1 MGSAPRHTLLQASR
15 LTKRFGAVTAV
26 RKVDF
31 QIYEGDFVS
40 IFGPNGAGKT
50 TLLRLIADLTR
61 PTEGDLVWFPDH
73 PDQLSQ
79 SVGFVSHQS
88 LLYSELSGF
97 ENLLF
102 FSRLY
107 GVSQPRDRALELL
120 EQMGLE
126 HAGQRPVKFYS
137 SGMKQRLTLARALA
151 HDPEVLLLD
160 EPYAGLDQHGGRL
173 LTGLLEGLK
182 GERRSILLITHNL
195 MEGTSL
201 ADRVLIMNR
210 GQVVHEAPLEEL
222 KSVNLE
228 RLYFG
233 LVDG

>member
-1 MGSAPRHTLLQASR
+1 MGPPPEQTLLLATQ

-26 RKVDF
+26 RDVSF
-31 QIYEGDFVS
+31 RAHEGDFIA

-50 TLLRLIADLTR
+50 TLLQLIANLSQ
-61 PTEGDLVWFPDH
+61 PTQGVLEWFPEK
-73 PDQLSQ
+73 PDQVRC

-107 GVSQPRDRALELL
+107 GVIRPRKRAQELL
-120 EQMGLE
+120 DQMGLQG
-126 HAGQRPVKFYS
+126 AGHRLVKHYS

-160 EPYAGLDQHGGRL
+160 EPYAGLDQHGSRL
-173 LTGLLEGLK
+173 LTGILK
-182 GERRSILLITHNL
+182 GLRGDRRTVFLITHNL
-195 MEGTSL
+195 MEGMAL
-201 ADRVLIMNR
+201 ATRALIMNR
-210 GQVVHEAPLEEL
+210 GEIVHETGLGELESE
-222 KSVNLE
+222 KLE
-228 RLYFG
+228 NLYFR
-233 LVDG
+233 LVES